1 MLNTGNRTINSIK
14 NIVFG
19 MVNRFVLMLFPF
31 VVKTIMIKKLGTEY
45 LGLNNLF
52 SSILQVLSLSELGVG
67 TAMVYS
73 MYKPMAENDKQMLCA
88 LLNLYRKFYTI
99 IGCVILGLGIVIM
112 PFLDRLISG
121 SYPSDINLY
130 SLYFIYL
137 INTVLSYFLFA
148 YKKSLLE
155 ASQQNSIESK
165 INTIVSVLMYVCQI
179 IALMVTK
186 NYYVY
191 AIFLPLSTIL
201 INFLRNILVKR
212 MFPDIICSGRISKE
226 FVTSIYK
233 KVGALIGHRIGTTII
248 TSADSIVISAFLGL
262 HVLAMYSNYYYILS
276 SLIAVVTIFYTATTA
291 SIGNSLI
298 TADEKKNYRDFKTF
312 TFLNNWI
319 VGWFTICLI
328 CLYQPFMKIW
338 MGEELMFPFHMVV
351 LFAVYF
357 YAWLSRRIGLTYKD
371 AAGLWLEDFW
381 KPYVGSVVNI
391 VMNILLV
398 KTIGIEGVIIST
410 IIVMVAI
417 YFPWE
422 TKVLFTE
429 MFHSGAKQYCIS
441 YYGYAIVTVIG
452 AVITYKLCELISVG
466 GILGL
471 LIKGLICT
479 FVPNIFFLIIYF
491 KTDAFCDVF
500 GRFRNLIKRKVSL
513 K

>member
-1 MLNTGNRTINSIK
+1 MAVGSRTKKSIE
-14 NIVFG
+14 NIIFG

-31 VVKTIMIKKLGTEY
+31 VVKTIMIKKLGSEY

-52 SSILQVLSLSELGVG
+52 SSILQVLSLSELGIG

-73 MYKPMAENDKQMLCA
+73 MYKPMAENDKPTLCA

-99 IGCVILGLGIVIM
+99 IGCVILGLGILVM
-112 PFLDRLISG
+112 PFLDKPISG
-121 SYPSDINLY
+121 SYPADINLY
-130 SLYFIYL
+130 SLYVIYL

-155 ASQQNSIESK
+155 ASQQNSVESK
-165 INTIVSVLMYVCQI
+165 INTVASILMYICQI
-179 IALMVTK
+179 FALVVTS

-201 INFLRNILVKR
+201 INLLRNILVKR
-212 MFPDIICSGRISKE
+212 MYPDIVCTGQMSKE
-226 FVTSIYK
+226 FVHGIYK

-262 HVLAMYSNYYYILS
+262 HVLAVYGNYYYILS

-298 TADEKKNYRDFKTF
+298 TADEKKNYSDFKTF
-312 TFLNNWI
+312 TFLNNWL

-338 MGEELMFPFHMVV
+338 MGEEMMFPFHMVI
-351 LFAVYF
+351 LLAIYF

-371 AAGLWLEDFW
+371 AAGLWAEDFW

-391 VMNILLV
+391 LTNILLV
-398 KTIGIEGVIIST
+398 KAIGIEGVVIST
-410 IIVMVAI
+410 IIVMVVI

-422 TKVLFTE
+422 TKVLFTK
-429 MFHSGAKQYCIS
+429 MFHSNVKEYCFK
-441 YYGYAIVTVIG
+441 YYGYSAITAIG
-452 AVITYKLCELISVG
+452 AFLTYKVCGLVSFG
-466 GILGL
+466 GFAGL
-471 LIKGLICT
+471 FIKGCICAI
-479 FVPNIFFLIIYF
+479 VPNILFMLVYF
-491 KTDAFCDVF
+491 KTSEYHDAFKRVKQMI
-500 GRFRNLIKRKVSL
+500 NRKV